1 MRNDHIFIMAPPRSG
16 TRMLTRALGRSPETY
31 LITEH
36 KKKSAYIPEE
46 QNQVPDREFWL
57 RAFGLPR
64 LPLEEVE
71 FDPDAFA
78 RINRMWSEGAG
89 SKRLVIKNP
98 NNIVRAREIRRAFPN
113 AQFIWLLRNP
123 WAVIQSM
130 MGGREAGR
138 KNPMFLGAGEVLSH
152 TDPVLRAAVS
162 WAYSVQMMN
171 DMLLPGDVVTRY
183 EDLVDKPQDALR
195 GIAKHLSIE
204 IGENAFDVP
213 ERRPDDFRLARYLLR
228 RSPARDRI
236 LEVITP
242 CARQLNY
249 PETPPG
255 RLYDDCVLSASY
267 FVTWLKDPKRL
278 PVYGYPALQRLRKS
292 TGGKTKKRSAQD

>member
-1 MRNDHIFIMAPPRSG
+1 MRNDHVFIMAPPRAG

-36 KKKSAYIPEE
+36 KKKSVYVPEE

-78 RINRMWSEGAG
+78 RINRMWTAEAG

-98 NNIVRAREIRRAFPN
+98 NNIVRAKEIRRAFPN
-113 AQFIWLLRNP
+113 AQFVWLLRNP

-130 MGGREAGR
+130 MGGHEAGR
-138 KNPMFLGAGEVLSH
+138 KNPMCLGASEVLKH

-171 DMLLPGDVVTRY
+171 DVLLPGDIVTRY
-183 EDLVDKPQDALR
+183 EYLVDKPRDE
-195 GIAKHLSIE
+195 IARIAEHLSMDL
-204 IGENAFDVP
+204 GETASEVP
-213 ERRPDDFRLARYLLR
+213 ERRTDDFGLARYLLR
-228 RSPARDRI
+228 RSPARDRV
-236 LEVITP
+236 LQVIAP
-242 CARQLNY
+242 YALQLNY
-249 PETPPG
+249 PEIPPG
-255 RLYDDCVLSASY
+255 SLRDDCLLAARY
-267 FVTWLKDPKRL
+267 FITWLKRPNRA
-278 PVYGYPALQRLRKS
+278 PAYGYPALQRLRK
-292 TGGKTKKRSAQD
+292 TTRGK